1 MFNIENL
8 EITAKCGEGDLP
20 RSNHIEKAMVNILF
34 YFFLV
39 LLLSTLFLM
48 VLKGVL
54 PGKAIKKTQRNVTG
68 HYEA

>member
-39 LLLSTLFLM
+39 LLLQHIYACPHFS
-48 VLKGVL
+48 
-54 PGKAIKKTQRNVTG
+54 
-68 HYEA
+68 